1 MSKKFQ
7 KPSPDA
13 VKRLVLLILVTL
25 AVLLFYRVMMNFYYF
40 EIVMISYMVLSVGFV
55 LAYVIYNRGFS
66 RRGIT
71 REMLPED
78 WSEEQKSEFIEDG
91 ENRKKKSRWLLIP
104 IFAFVF
110 TFAIDAIE
118 LFVLPFFVGLFTK

>member
-25 AVLLFYRVMMNFYYF
+25 AVLRFYRVMMNFYYF